1 MSAREVLVMSTTTR
15 LITADELEDMPHRD
29 EHGNDCRLELIRG
42 ELKVMSPTKPLH
54 GVVCARLTVKL
65 GSFVE
70 EHDLGETFGA
80 ETGFVVERDPDSVLG
95 TDVAFVS
102 RERLAT
108 VENEEKFFPFAPDL
122 AVEVLS
128 PGNTVKEINEKI
140 ALYFAAGSRAVWV
153 FNPKRRTATVYSS
166 PSEFRTLSEQDTLD
180 GGDVLPGFSLELSKL
195 FAAMKK

>member
-1 MSAREVLVMSTTTR
+1 MSTTTR
-15 LITADELEDMPHRD
+15 LITADELLTMPTYVNGSDR
-29 EHGNDCRLELIRG
+29 RYELIRG

-65 GSFVE
+65 GAFVE

-80 ETGFVVERDPDSVLG
+80 ETGFVVERDPDTVLG

-102 RERLAT
+102 RERLET
-108 VENEEKFFPFAPDL
+108 VETFEKFFPFAPDL

-140 ALYFAAGSRAVWV
+140 VFHFAAGSRAVWV
-153 FNPKRRTATVYSS
+153 FNPKQGTVAVYSS
-166 PSEFRTLSEQDTLD
+166 PSEFQTLSDHDTLD
-180 GGDVLPGFSLELSKL
+180 GGDVLPGFQLKLSRL
-195 FAAMKK
+195 FAVKK